1 MEKFVI
7 KNADGSEQN
16 VIPAVHDSHKS
27 AREAILNY
35 IKDNIALMGN
45 KIHFNFIIE
54 CEILDTN
61 EYITDFE
68 KAQSLLDPRDFYRI
82 EHLGSRTNDLINLN
96 HLHALLALNKLF
108 TITDA
113 WNKAD
118 GFEPDL
124 TDSTQL
130 KWFPCFNYYADES
143 KFLCYGVSCSYV
155 NVGNICSSHICFK
168 TKERAMQFGKQFVDL
183 FNEVLLGDN

>member
-16 VIPAVHDSHKS
+16 VIPAVHNSHKS

-35 IKDNIALMGN
+35 MKENIALMGN
-45 KIHFNFIIE
+45 KINFNFIIE

-82 EHLGSRTNDLINLN
+82 EHLVSRTNDLINLN
-96 HLHALLALNKLF
+96 HFHELFALNKLL

-130 KWFPCFNYYADES
+130 KWFPCFKYYADES
-143 KFLCYGVSCSYV
+143 KFLCDGGSCASV
-155 NVGNICSSHICFK
+155 NVGNICNPHICFK
-168 TKERAMQFGKQFVDL
+168 TRERAMQFGNQFVDL